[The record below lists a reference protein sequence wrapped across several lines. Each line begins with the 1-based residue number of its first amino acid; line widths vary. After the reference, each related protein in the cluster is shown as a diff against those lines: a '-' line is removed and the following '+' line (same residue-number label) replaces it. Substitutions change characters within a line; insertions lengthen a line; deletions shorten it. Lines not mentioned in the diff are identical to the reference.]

1 MEEKIEP
8 KNEEKKIKKRVK
20 MREQDPLERGRNFME
35 VPYGYTPDDA
45 VEEAHRCLTCKK
57 PGCRNGCPV
66 EVDIPA
72 FISLIKEGKFIE
84 AARKIKE
91 KNALPAVCGR
101 VCPQEIQ
108 CEGLCLL
115 GKKGEPVAIGTLER
129 FVADYEAE
137 KGEIQIPEKPRPT
150 GRKVVIIG
158 SGPGGLTC
166 ASDLIQSGHQVT
178 LFEAL
183 HKPGGVLIYGIPEF
197 RVPKLIVQRE
207 VEYIKKLGVELVLNA
222 VIGKLHTV
230 DELLN
235 DQGYDACFICIGAGL
250 PMFMGIPGE
259 NLNGIYSANEFL
271 TRANLM
277 KAYLFPEYDTP
288 IKRGKKV
295 AVFGGG
301 NVAMDSARV
310 ALRLGAEKSYIIYRR
325 SEAEMPARKAEVH
338 HAHEEGI
345 EFVFLT
351 NPTRFID
358 DGRGNVCGVECLK
371 MELGEPDE
379 SGRRRPIPIKG
390 SEFQIGI
397 DVGIPALGTRANP
410 LLTKTMPDLKLNKRG
425 YIVAEEGT
433 GMTSNPGVFAGGD
446 IVTGAATV
454 ISAMGAGRRAS
465 NAINEYLKWKFWD
478 VSNLTKQLT
487 V

>member
-1 MEEKIEP
+1 MEEK
-8 KNEEKKIKKRVK
+8 KTKARVR
-20 MREQDPLERGRNFME
+20 MREQEPLERARNFME
-35 VPYGYTPDDA
+35 VPCGYTPDEA
-45 VEEAHRCLTCKK
+45 IEEANRCLTCLK
-57 PGCRNGCPV
+57 PACRNGCPV
-66 EVDIPA
+66 EVDIPS
-72 FISLIKEGKFIE
+72 FIKLIKDGKFIE
-84 AARKIKE
+84 AAWKVKE

-108 CEGLCLL
+108 CESLCIL
-115 GKKGEPVAIGTLER
+115 GKKGEPVAVGNLER
-129 FVADYEAE
+129 FAADYEAE
-137 KGEIQIPEKPRPT
+137 KGGIKVPEKPKAT
-150 GRKVVIIG
+150 GRKIAIIG

-166 ASDLIQSGHQVT
+166 ASDLIKSGHRVT

-183 HKPGGVLIYGIPEF
+183 HKPGGVLVYGIPEF
-197 RVPKLIVQRE
+197 RLPKVIVERE
-207 VEYIKKLGVELVLNA
+207 VEYIKKLGVELRLNT
-222 VIGKLHTV
+222 VIGKLYTV

-235 DQGYDACFICIGAGL
+235 EQGYDACFIVTGAGL
-250 PMFMGIPGE
+250 PIFMGIPGE

-310 ALRLGAEKSYIIYRR
+310 ALRLGAENVYLIYRR

-358 DGRGNVCGVECLK
+358 DDKGNVCGIECIK
-371 MELGEPDE
+371 MELGEPDA
-379 SGRRRPIPIKG
+379 SGRRKPIPIKG
-390 SEFQIGI
+390 SEFQIEI
-397 DVGIPALGTRANP
+397 DVAIPALGTRANP
-410 LLTKTMPDLKLNKRG
+410 LLTKTMTDLELNKRG
-425 YIVAEEGT
+425 YIAAEEGT
-433 GMTSNPGVFAGGD
+433 GMTSKPGVFAGGD
-446 IVTGAATV
+446 IVTGSATV
-454 ISAMGAGRRAS
+454 ILAMGAGRKAA
-465 NAINEYLKWKFWD
+465 NAINEYLKWKYWD
-478 VSNLTKQLT
+478 VSNLPKS
-487 V
+487 